1 MYIQSST
8 IFLCSQV
15 GTNGV
20 ISFSRPFFYWWPSP
34 FPGFFYLRRFYVVA
48 PYWSDHDIRREGE
61 VSYETFERGRSEY
74 DDMLLGR
81 VNTYLNANMMTN
93 FTGTFMI
100 LAEWR
105 EVHPY
110 PHGSNSFSYFEIYY
124 PFITD
129 FTNQV
134 LYICMYTYSSM
145 DGCVCV

>member
-1 MYIQSST
+1 MHVFFQLLT
-8 IFLCSQV
+8 ILIHIISLCPQV

-48 PYWSDHDIRREGE
+48 PYWSDHDIRGEGE
-61 VSYETFERGRSEY
+61 VSYETFEKGRSDH
-74 DDMLLGR
+74 DDMLLDR

-105 EVHPY
+105 DVHPY
-110 PHGSNSFSYFEIYY
+110 PHGSNSFEIYY

-134 LYICMYTYSSM
+134 LYICMYT
-145 DGCVCV
+145 